1 MVEATT
7 SATSAASVTAPSS
20 THQTPSGHRPAW
32 SAATCAARRVLPH
45 AADAGQGHQPPVR
58 QDPADARAL
67 GLAPDEPGEL
77 DREVARDP
85 GPGVAVRRL
94 GSG

>member
-20 THQTPSGHRPAW
+20 THQTPVRPPPGLVGGDLRGQ
-32 SAATCAARRVLPH
+32 ARLAH